1 MDIYSRKSRWKIY
14 LAIGGI
20 LIVLISMVFTNY
32 LANQIAYEERKKVEH
47 WILAQEQIN
56 DPSLPV
62 DFETTLHL
70 SLLNSNTTIPCILMS
85 ETGVLDYA
93 INFTEEQLK
102 DTAYLLKQVEIL
114 ESNGFEPIENAGQ
127 LLYFKQSR
135 LLTLIQY
142 FPIFQ
147 LFLTAVLILF
157 GYLAFSSA
165 RRAEQNR
172 VWVGMA
178 KETAHQLGTPISG
191 IVAWIEHLK
200 FLREGDEE
208 VTEVLGELR
217 NDVMRLE
224 LIADRF
230 SKIGSAPKLDA
241 INVFDELEKCR
252 AYMQR
257 RAPRKVAFEFPNP
270 ETDKVDLNIMINPG
284 LFDWVVENLLRNALD
299 AMDGTGKI
307 SAEIYDDKEY
317 VYIDISDTGSGIPS
331 NKFKTV
337 FQPGYSTKKRG
348 WGLGLSLAKRI
359 IEDYHSGRIFVKKSV
374 INEGTTFTIQL
385 PKTVKQ
391 FVENRKG

>member
-20 LIVLISMVFTNY
+20 LIVLISMVYTNF
-32 LANQIAYEERKKVEH
+32 LANQIAEEERKKVQH
-47 WILAQEQIN
+47 WLMAHEQL
-56 DPSLPV
+56 DKLPL
-62 DFETTLHL
+62 DFDITLHG
-70 SLLNSNTTIPCILMS
+70 SLIQSNSTIPLILMS
-85 ETGVLDYA
+85 ETGLFIDAV
-93 INFTEEQLK
+93 NFRDDLLT
-102 DTAYLLKQVEIL
+102 DTTYLLKEVEKL
-114 ESNGFEPIENAGQ
+114 NQSGFEPIENAGQ
-127 LLYFKQSR
+127 LLYYKQST

-142 FPIFQ
+142 FPVFQ
-147 LFLTAVLILF
+147 LFLIAVLIGF

-200 FLREGDEE
+200 MIREEDTE
-208 VTEVLGELR
+208 VTEILGELR

-230 SKIGSAPKLDA
+230 SKIGSAPKLEA
-241 INVFDELEKCR
+241 INVFDELDKCR

-257 RAPRKVAFEFPNP
+257 RAPRKVEFDFPSL
-270 ETDKVDLNIMINPG
+270 ETEKEDLKIMINPG

-299 AMDGTGKI
+299 AMDGKGRI
-307 SAEIYDDKEY
+307 AADIYNDKDY
-317 VYIDISDTGSGIPS
+317 IYIDISDTGSGIPP

-337 FQPGYSTKKRG
+337 FQPGFSTKKRG

-359 IEDYHSGRIFVKKSV
+359 VEDYHSGKIFVKKSV
-374 INEGTTFTIQL
+374 IGEGTTFTIQL

-391 FVENRKG
+391 FVENRN

>member
-1 MDIYSRKSRWKIY
+1 
-14 LAIGGI
+14 
-20 LIVLISMVFTNY
+20 MVYTNF
-32 LANQIAYEERKKVEH
+32 LANQIAEEERKKVQH
-47 WILAQEQIN
+47 WLMAHEQL
-56 DPSLPV
+56 DKLPL
-62 DFETTLHL
+62 DFDITLHG
-70 SLLNSNTTIPCILMS
+70 SLIQSNSTIPLILMS
-85 ETGVLDYA
+85 ETGLFIDAV
-93 INFTEEQLK
+93 NFRDDLLT
-102 DTAYLLKQVEIL
+102 DTTYLLKEVEKL
-114 ESNGFEPIENAGQ
+114 NQSGFEPIENAGQ
-127 LLYFKQSR
+127 LLYYKQST

-142 FPIFQ
+142 FPVFQ
-147 LFLTAVLILF
+147 LFLIAVLIGF

-200 FLREGDEE
+200 MIREEDTE
-208 VTEVLGELR
+208 VTEILGELR

-230 SKIGSAPKLDA
+230 SKIGSAPKLEA
-241 INVFDELEKCR
+241 INVFDELDKCR

-257 RAPRKVAFEFPNP
+257 RAPRKVEFDFPSL
-270 ETDKVDLNIMINPG
+270 ETEKEDLKIMINPG

-299 AMDGTGKI
+299 AMDGKGRI
-307 SAEIYDDKEY
+307 AADIYNDKDY
-317 VYIDISDTGSGIPS
+317 IYIDISDTGSGIPP

-337 FQPGYSTKKRG
+337 FQPGFSTKKRG

-359 IEDYHSGRIFVKKSV
+359 VEDYHSGKIFVKKSV
-374 INEGTTFTIQL
+374 VGEGTTFTIQL

-391 FVENRKG
+391 FVENRN